1 MGRNVRKEE
10 RPMTTIRMV
19 AQACGCS
26 VATVSKALNGAGDVS
41 RETAA
46 RIRRTASELGY
57 VPNAA
62 ARALKTSRSYCFGIV
77 FRDSNNIGLA
87 HGFFSSLLNG
97 FKSRAEEL
105 GYDIFFISDRL
116 GERRI
121 GYAEHARYR
130 NCDGVLIANDDCSAD
145 RVQELVRSGIP
156 SVTID
161 CELEHCGAVQSDNF
175 QGMRDLVQYI
185 HSLGHRRIAFVH
197 GDETL
202 VTRTRV
208 QSFRQ
213 TCQELHID
221 IPKNYIVP
229 ARYCE
234 TAPCE
239 AATRTL
245 LALDMPPT
253 CIIYPDDLAYIG
265 GRNEIYRQGFRIP
278 EDISCAG
285 YDGIELSQILR
296 PRLTTLRQNGTLMGV
311 SAAVELARA
320 VELGKDYTPRRIVIP
335 GEVLPGESVKIL
347 ANLPGTAAG

>member
-1 MGRNVRKEE
+1 
-10 RPMTTIRMV
+10 MTTIRMV

-26 VATVSKALNGAGDVS
+26 VATVSKAINGAEDVN

-46 RIRRTASELGY
+46 RVRRVARELGY
-57 VPNAA
+57 LPNAA
-62 ARALKTSRSYCFGIV
+62 ARALKTSRSYCFGVV

-130 NCDGVLIANDDCSAD
+130 NCDGVLIANDTFDGE

-156 SVTID
+156 SVVID
-161 CELEHCGAVQSDNF
+161 CKLEHCGSVQSDNF
-175 QGMRDLVQYI
+175 QGMRDLVEYI

-197 GDETL
+197 GDDTL
-202 VTRTRV
+202 VTRTRI

-296 PRLTTLRQNGTLMGV
+296 PRLTTLRQDGTLMGV
-311 SAAVELARA
+311 CAAEELVRMATS
-320 VELGKDYTPRRIVIP
+320 GGDYQPQEYLIP
-335 GEVLPGESVKIL
+335 GTLLTGETVGRCEHKS
-347 ANLPGTAAG
+347 